1 MNQEF
6 ILIAFNQE
14 IEFIRDLISKKE
26 AQGCSKEEIQSL
38 LEIVERLERLRSRFL
53 VRC

>member
-14 IEFIRDLISKKE
+14 IDFIRDLISQKA
-26 AQGCSKEEIQSL
+26 AQGSSREEINNL
-38 LEIVERLERLRSRFL
+38 LEIIDRLERLRSRFL
-53 VRC
+53 ERC